1 MNLAFWVSVPLKK
14 EGNYPMESKK
24 ESSKSW
30 LQVITILAL
39 IILCFRSTSCKKD
52 NENGSDGDNGNRL
65 IGWYADLNRVAK
77 QSDFVEINKA
87 INNHEL
93 LSSYPS
99 IGNYYYASYD
109 LFIINGMYSD
119 SDAHFGRLRFSIP
132 NPITVYRVLD
142 DQTFLIYNPFLY
154 EDGAGSGEAVYK
166 LYAGSIFGNMTYY
179 DNPTY
184 YTYYKSDNK
193 LFVSNGDIFTITGS
207 GLIKDGSSVVFSKY
221 DPIKRY

>member
-1 MNLAFWVSVPLKK
+1 MKNRKGSAKI
-14 EGNYPMESKK
+14 
-24 ESSKSW
+24 W
-30 LQVITILAL
+30 LQVVSIMML
-39 IILCFRSTSCKKD
+39 IFPCFGISSCTKD
-52 NENGSDGDNGNRL
+52 SGSENGNSIGGNTT

-99 IGNYYYASYD
+99 SGNYYYASRD

-119 SDAHFGRLRFSIP
+119 SDAHFGRLRFSVP
-132 NPITVYRVLD
+132 NPIMVYRVLD
-142 DQTFLIYNPFLY
+142 DQTFLVYNPFLY

-179 DNPTY
+179 GSPTY
-184 YTYYKSDNK
+184 YTYVKSENK
-193 LFVSNGDIFTITGS
+193 ILVTNGDIFTITNN
-207 GLIKDGSSVVFSKY
+207 GLIKDGSATTFSKY
-221 DPIKRY
+221 DPTKRY